1 MTIFE
6 ALLRVNRTVECQQQR
21 PVGLFISLVEERNV
35 LRKIWV
41 TEGFFETLRNR
52 SNWELC
58 QKVKEEDS
66 NDYNIKGKPLPQR
79 LSA

>member
-58 QKVKEEDS
+58 QKVKERRFKRLQH
-66 NDYNIKGKPLPQR
+66 KGKA
-79 LSA
+79 SA